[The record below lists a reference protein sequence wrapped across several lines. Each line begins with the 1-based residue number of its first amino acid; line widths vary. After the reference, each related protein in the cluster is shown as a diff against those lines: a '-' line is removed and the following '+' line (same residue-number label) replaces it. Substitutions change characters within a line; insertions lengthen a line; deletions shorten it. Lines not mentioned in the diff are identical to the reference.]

1 MPSSNCRNCGDKQSS
16 IQKWLEN
23 VSPINNTDIGSDQD
37 LSEISCK
44 VDRKRQL
51 PNSIVEDAGR
61 TLPTIRQMSD
71 KKFMS
76 DSESSS
82 GSEHNTIKAKINYSH
97 ENNYGSNETVSP
109 KIVSHFL
116 KSTNAIYG
124 SSPSSILHG
133 NQDTK
138 LYDKISKSEI
148 YNNPRFDFN
157 SSLTKSKTAVNG
169 NGTDASKTYSRVQKK
184 HQEVMDQYSSPN
196 QRKNLQHMPDMV
208 YEALAME
215 QNYSMKSLKNFAQ
228 YSALPTPDYSGE
240 NDSEY
245 ELIKFKSASN
255 DVKFVPFVPTP
266 TPDYHTFGKSSIRSN
281 KHYQPDSPIYC
292 RKSPAYLVVDYET
305 DSLERTA
312 TRKNRGISSTPSTG
326 SDFSSQ
332 PSPSLST
339 ALPLEEEV
347 EIRNALYDKIEGF
360 RKDTDTIKKEREI
373 DLHNKKLERIQTKIK
388 YDTPNLG
395 SMTIELEHSPDECEE
410 ISTDSDQFDPDT
422 LDRKTKK
429 NNNKLI
435 SKFNSENNINSIKHN
450 RVWDHDT
457 PKYGSTDN
465 VTSLPDLSDLKQSA
479 LLQSSNSLHYASG
492 SETTIINCDDL
503 KAQDDFEI
511 EKGRLLT
518 LELRHSKRQRTV
530 GYASLDKKSVP
541 PDVILCNNSCN
552 IIRATEDLICSNKES
567 LGKNSNDK
575 LNYDKKEIMKN
586 SISDCTLTE
595 IYSKNY
601 GYTKNTTVRGN
612 FLNLLDKSAALED
625 HIVRSVDDFT
635 SLKPNINIKN
645 DADFFKIDSLKH
657 IPALATT
664 NVYHLQLKT
673 DLLDDTRG
681 KKSKDLKNA
690 WKRFVGIATSKFKNN
705 KNSEDDDD
713 DINVYD
719 EGVSSLIDENHKV
732 EDGLNPMLHEIK
744 NGKVK
749 NIVKQLNIIHHV
761 AGAKAASPREQDSG
775 YISAE
780 SNESKNK
787 LYERFNFAKH
797 DKNHNGNRNMR
808 IIQEVPSVSLIF

>member
-23 VSPINNTDIGSDQD
+23 VSSVNNNDISSDQVI
-37 LSEISCK
+37 SEKSGTLGRKIHIPRSIAEESNHIQSTICHLPGENIINSSQISNNRGSYGL
-44 VDRKRQL
+44 D
-51 PNSIVEDAGR
+51 E
-61 TLPTIRQMSD
+61 TI
-71 KKFMS
+71 
-76 DSESSS
+76 
-82 GSEHNTIKAKINYSH
+82 
-97 ENNYGSNETVSP
+97 SP
-109 KIVSHFL
+109 RIVSFL
-116 KSTNAIYG
+116 KSANDNYNSFLKFRTFDDNNKKVE
-124 SSPSSILHG
+124 P
-133 NQDTK
+133 
-138 LYDKISKSEI
+138 YDKISKSEI
-148 YNNPRFDFN
+148 YNNPQFDLN
-157 SSLTKSKTAVNG
+157 LPNP
-169 NGTDASKTYSRVQKK
+169 DALKAYSRVQKN
-184 HQEVMDQYSSPN
+184 HQEVLDQYSSSYHK
-196 QRKNLQHMPDMV
+196 KNLQQMPDMV

-215 QNYSMKSLKNFAQ
+215 QNYSMKSFAQ
-228 YSALPTPDYSGE
+228 FLALPTPDYSGE

-245 ELIKFKSASN
+245 ELIKFKTAPN
-255 DVKFVPFVPTP
+255 DVKFVPFDPTP
-266 TPDYHTFGKSSIRSN
+266 TPDYHTYGKNSLRSN

-312 TRKNRGISSTPSTG
+312 SRKNRAISSTPSTG

-373 DLHNKKLERIQTKIK
+373 AINNKKLELIQTKIK

-395 SMTIELEHSPDECEE
+395 SMTIELEHSPDECED

-429 NNNKLI
+429 NNNKFI
-435 SKFNSENNINSIKHN
+435 SKYNSEININQYRELDKKS
-450 RVWDHDT
+450 
-457 PKYGSTDN
+457 PKYASTDN
-465 VTSLPDLSDLKQSA
+465 VTSLPNLSDLKQSA
-479 LLQSSNSLHYASG
+479 LLQISNSDFHYASG

-541 PDVILCNNSCN
+541 PDVIMCNNSCN
-552 IIRATEDLICSNKES
+552 IIRATEDFITTNKE
-567 LGKNSNDK
+567 LFGINSNDK
-575 LNYDKKEIMKN
+575 YNHDKKEIMKN
-586 SISDCTLTE
+586 CISDCTLTE

-601 GYTKNTTVRGN
+601 GYAKNKTVRGN
-612 FLNLLDKSAALED
+612 FLNLLEKSTELED

-635 SLKPNINIKN
+635 SLKPNKNITSET
-645 DADFFKIDSLKH
+645 DLFKKESIKH
-657 IPALATT
+657 LPDT
-664 NVYHLQLKT
+664 NIYHMQLKT
-673 DLLDDTRG
+673 DSLDGTRG

-690 WKRFVGIATSKFKNN
+690 WKRFVGIATSKFRYN
-705 KNSEDDDD
+705 KQSE
-713 DINVYD
+713 NVDEVYYD
-719 EGVSSLIDENHKV
+719 AISVFNEGVSSLIGNNHKV
-732 EDGLNPMLHEIK
+732 EDIENPMTHELK
-744 NGKVK
+744 NVKVR
-749 NIVKQLNIIHHV
+749 NIVKQLNIINHV
-761 AGAKAASPREQDSG
+761 AGVKVTSPREQDSG

-787 LYERFNFAKH
+787 LYERFNFAKN
-797 DKNHNGNRNMR
+797 DKNHNESTNMR
-808 IIQEVPSVSLIF
+808 IIQEVPSVSINLFGFYPYKV